1 MPNNLTTVAQTLLEK
16 IKDTNVA
23 EHKPSDK
30 RTTQLNYELIVEHN
44 RLQINREKLLNELKF
59 YDYALKEYGQQRK
72 RMQNLVEEIDYKL
85 ANLKLDNN
93 EKEQNEPKKAK
104 ATA

>member
-1 MPNNLTTVAQTLLEK
+1 MELKL
-16 IKDTNVA
+16 KDVTMTEYA
-23 EHKPSDK
+23 M
-30 RTTQLNYELIVEHN
+30 IVEHN